1 MPNRARHLRYDDRA
15 PGLGSPMTPVC
26 CNPREHFL
34 ASSRGVSD
42 APFWPRFI
50 GQARKSKPV
59 RLANEPAAAS
69 GESDALLYSPMD
81 EEWGH
86 FFVSSFFIASW
97 DIASSFFMAS

>member
-1 MPNRARHLRYDDRA
+1 
-15 PGLGSPMTPVC
+15 
-26 CNPREHFL
+26 
-34 ASSRGVSD
+34 VSD

-50 GQARKSKPV
+50 GQARKSRPV

-69 GESDALLYSPMD
+69 GESGALLYSPMD

-86 FFVSSFFIASW
+86 FFASSFFMASW